1 MNQTAVLDL
10 RDIHA
15 APPPAFWPPAPGWW
29 LLAVIVLIAL
39 VVLAVWAWRRYRRH
53 RHEQLILL
61 EVERLNNCN
70 SSENSIG
77 FITDIST
84 LLRRVAIRRYSL
96 AAVASLTG
104 ADWLRFLDETGGAG
118 DFANG
123 VGQVLETGPYQS
135 DLNEV
140 PAEELL
146 ALARRWI
153 SKNLAVAA

>member
-1 MNQTAVLDL
+1 
-10 RDIHA
+10 
-15 APPPAFWPPAPGWW
+15 
-29 LLAVIVLIAL
+29 
-39 VVLAVWAWRRYRRH
+39 
-53 RHEQLILL
+53 
-61 EVERLNNCN
+61 
-70 SSENSIG
+70 
-77 FITDIST
+77 

-153 SKNLAVAA
+153 SKNLALAA

>member
-53 RHEQLILL
+53 RQEQLILL
-61 EVERLNNCN
+61 EVERLSNCY
-70 SSENSIG
+70 SIENSIG

>member
-1 MNQTAVLDL
+1 MNPSAVLDL
-10 RDIHA
+10 RDIHG

-29 LLAVIVLIAL
+29 LLAVIVLVAL
-39 VVLAVWAWRRYRRH
+39 VVLAIWAWRRYRRY
-53 RHEQLILL
+53 RQERLILL
-61 EVERLNNCN
+61 EVEHLSNCYSKDN
-70 SSENSIG
+70 ITH

-96 AAVASLTG
+96 ATVASLTG
-104 ADWLRFLDETGGAG
+104 ADWLRFLDATGGAG
-118 DFANG
+118 GFANG
-123 VGQVLETGPYQS
+123 VGQVLETGPYQA

-146 ALARRWI
+146 ALARHWI